1 VKATTEQPHLPLLD
15 CNSPLA
21 LQAAIGEGLD
31 SLFGLWDELGIEE
44 TAKDDRNQTVHDHF
58 VRLLNK

>member
-1 VKATTEQPHLPLLD
+1 V
-15 CNSPLA
+15 